1 MTSDSFA
8 SVMLGLGSYAPEL
21 RLTNE
26 ELCQR
31 MDTSDEWIVSRV
43 GIHERRTCL
52 PLDYLRE
59 RMVTDDHHGIVPG
72 CREAPGRCG
81 GEREDGG

>member
-26 ELCQR
+26 ELSQR
-31 MDTSDEWIVSRV
+31 MDTSDEWIVQRT
-43 GIHERRTCL
+43 GIHEL
-52 PLDYLRE
+52 GEFQGSLSP
-59 RMVTDDHHGIVPG
+59 VSP
-72 CREAPGRCG
+72 APATAKLLT
-81 GEREDGG
+81 